1 MLTDVESDEFV
12 FIGHML
18 FNSRAKSD
26 FPCPEF
32 NGELSFWV
40 VFTLFKKC
48 RKSLI
53 LQLQKKGFQKT
64 FFYEGN
70 SNVPRSIWYYPC
82 VKDMKNDFDH
92 HYYDHPPAADIFF
105 SFLEFLPPAKSQPH
119 PLLSTGIMTFA
130 SWYIFR
136 CFQCSCEFFDIKRDP
151 WLGMVMSPFNSVWQ
165 VDNSC
170 PSQHFSHFCYWGG
183 GDLKSQTELQSYICQ
198 KTNFQWAAVGAE
210 NTLHYIQDMD
220 SKNIEE

>member
-1 MLTDVESDEFV
+1 
-12 FIGHML
+12 ML
-18 FNSRAKSD
+18 FNRAKSD

-48 RKSLI
+48 KKSLI
-53 LQLQKKGFQKT
+53 LQLQKKRVSK
-64 FFYEGN
+64 
-70 SNVPRSIWYYPC
+70 
-82 VKDMKNDFDH
+82 
-92 HYYDHPPAADIFF
+92 DIFLRGKFQCPQKHLVLSVCKRYEKWLWSSLLWSSTCSRHIFFLFWNSYPLLKVNPTPSCRLELWPSLLDIFHRCCLSMQLF
-105 SFLEFLPPAKSQPH
+105 SFCK
-119 PLLSTGIMTFA
+119 
-130 SWYIFR
+130 
-136 CFQCSCEFFDIKRDP
+136 FFDIKRDP